1 MAAFN
6 LLHLMLASS
15 SLKLSVVLLF
25 LSILGIQAASTPST
39 SFTDIM
45 TRRLSITNPSSS
57 IVHRIRLLGREDR
70 TVSSN
75 NIFVSSSVKRQHEKM
90 MIHHSRSSCSAMAFC
105 NVHTARRIPSVR
117 NYFSHN
123 HHHHSRYHHVV
134 ATTATS
140 STLSS
145 SSLSSDNYYSAAS
158 SISKLSTTTQNNDE
172 AFPSWWPVSQS
183 MSKYVTFSE
192 HIAHVI
198 IPDAQSDDE
207 AVDEE
212 ISEGMT
218 CGQIIE
224 WVLRAARNRNETE
237 AMVDDVVSDA
247 TTTAAISTRNIFNS
261 ISEDSDDSY
270 TTLRHKTITD
280 EYQEGQSISTS
291 TKVLDPAYRHDP
303 NSFPQLTHYANNLSS
318 AELLAMGSIWS
329 LPYSASTSSKSSTTT
344 IMDRFD
350 PSNGVKPT
358 RLTMGNY
365 NDTVCSG
372 DYFRVHFNPR
382 RFVDANKYDWS
393 GHDGVII
400 CNGDDGGKPGVI
412 VKRDD
417 ETGYL
422 IINKPPNI
430 PVHARVDNLLENVAS
445 SVGRMLWLERK
456 EQLLSKG
463 SGDLTSIS
471 SDGSD
476 VGNTDEDDVVEFW
489 PSGMRKKKKKN
500 SNQKQKSEKLVYV
513 ATPQRLDQNTSGLLV
528 VATKKSF
535 ASYFAKLLRTKTS
548 GQLQSGGSSQ
558 SSCGVHKS
566 YRCLVCVTPKH
577 DNEASATTSSMAG
590 EVQRLQK
597 FEAEGTIIKHFL
609 EPSIRA
615 PKRFVERVPEDT
627 DNPESWAECLLKIT
641 NITNICTVV
650 GNDPSDA
657 LATDLWG
664 DFGRPNDCVGILELE
679 IELLTGRTHQI
690 RGQMAA
696 LGFPLVGD
704 VQYGGAVPNT
714 SSEYM
719 KNCKGRAEGFL
730 DSETLALQC
739 STLEFLDPDATDDV
753 DKAQRSDRWLS
764 FHLDGAFWT
773 PFVKQYHAESE
784 SLSGAAMTFEG
795 VVSKGDTSEQQTAL
809 STDDQL
815 LPPRVHLSPGSHKY
829 VVIRATKVS
838 NADEEIWFVRSAS
851 PEECGGPFHAN
862 VAQDLLNCLQSLGYS
877 STVMGG
883 GRIDFLDNEEVS
895 HAHVFG
901 FSYGFGKG
909 DHEKVANIIEEN
921 SDIIATSDMSDG
933 LY

>member
-1 MAAFN
+1 MN
-6 LLHLMLASS
+6 RVHLLRTAHAIRSN
-15 SLKLSVVLLF
+15 VF
-25 LSILGIQAASTPST
+25 
-39 SFTDIM
+39 F
-45 TRRLSITNPSSS
+45 SSS
-57 IVHRIRLLGREDR
+57 IKQQR
-70 TVSSN
+70 
-75 NIFVSSSVKRQHEKM
+75 EKM
-90 MIHHSRSSCSAMAFC
+90 IHLLRSSCSAMAFC

-117 NYFSHN
+117 HYSTHD
-123 HHHHSRYHHVV
+123 HHSRYNQNV
-134 ATTATS
+134 ATTV
-140 STLSS
+140 STALSS
-145 SSLSSDNYYSAAS
+145 STSDSYYTAAT
-158 SISKLSTTTQNNDE
+158 SISKFSTNTTQPNE
-172 AFPSWWPVSQS
+172 SFPSWWPVSQS

-198 IPDAQSDDE
+198 IPDTLAAADDTLQSE
-207 AVDEE
+207 EE
-212 ISEGMT
+212 IREGMT
-218 CGQIIE
+218 VGQTIE

-237 AMVDDVVSDA
+237 MEIIAEEAS
-247 TTTAAISTRNIFNS
+247 TTTISSPEKHDNPDR
-261 ISEDSDDSY
+261 SY
-270 TTLRHKTITD
+270 TTTQRYKTITD
-280 EYQEGQSISTS
+280 EYQQGQSISTS
-291 TKVLDPAYRHDP
+291 TTILDPAYRHDP
-303 NSFPQLTHYANNLSS
+303 NSFPQLTHYANNLCS

-329 LPYSASTSSKSSTTT
+329 LPHSASNTKSTNVL
-344 IMDRFD
+344 DRFD

-365 NDTVCSG
+365 NDTVRSG

-393 GHDGVII
+393 GQDGVIRK
-400 CNGDDGGKPGVI
+400 GGAKPGVI

-456 EQLLSKG
+456 DEILSNCT
-463 SGDLTSIS
+463 GDLTSS
-471 SDGSD
+471 SNGS
-476 VGNTDEDDVVEFW
+476 NREEEDVVEFW
-489 PSGMRKKKKKN
+489 PSGMRKKVKKK

-535 ASYFAKLLRTKTS
+535 ASYFAKLLRSKTS
-548 GQLQSGGSSQ
+548 GQLQSGGTSQ

-566 YRCLVCVTPKH
+566 YRCLVCVTPS
-577 DNEASATTSSMAG
+577 ASSSMAG
-590 EVQRLQK
+590 EVGRLQK
-597 FEAEGTIIKHFL
+597 FKADGTIIKHFL

-615 PKRFVERVPEDT
+615 PKRFVESVPGEA

-650 GNDPSDA
+650 GNDPSDD
-657 LATDLWG
+657 LATNLWG
-664 DFGRPNDCVGILELE
+664 DFGKPNDCVGILELE

-719 KNCKGRAEGFL
+719 KNCRGRAEGFL

-739 STLEFLDPDATDDV
+739 STLEFIDPDASEDS
-753 DKAQRSDRWLS
+753 DKVQRSDRWLL

-773 PFVKQYHAESE
+773 PFIDRYRAESE
-784 SLSGAAMTFEG
+784 SLLGAAMTFEG
-795 VVSKGDTSEQQTAL
+795 VGVGPKEDASEKQTTP
-809 STDDQL
+809 STEDELL
-815 LPPRVHLSPGSHKY
+815 LPPLVKLSPGSHKY
-829 VVIRATKVS
+829 VVIRATKV
-838 NADEEIWFVRSAS
+838 NDANEELWFVRSAS
-851 PEECGGPFHAN
+851 PAECGGPYHAN
-862 VAQDLLNCLQSLGYS
+862 VAQDLLDRLKPLGYS
-877 STVMGG
+877 TKVMGG
-883 GRIDFLDNEEVS
+883 GRIDFLDNDEVS

-909 DHEKVANIIEEN
+909 DHEKVASIIEGS
-921 SDIIATSDMSDG
+921 SDIIATFDVSDG

>member
-1 MAAFN
+1 
-6 LLHLMLASS
+6 
-15 SLKLSVVLLF
+15 
-25 LSILGIQAASTPST
+25 
-39 SFTDIM
+39 
-45 TRRLSITNPSSS
+45 
-57 IVHRIRLLGREDR
+57 
-70 TVSSN
+70 
-75 NIFVSSSVKRQHEKM
+75 
-90 MIHHSRSSCSAMAFC
+90 
-105 NVHTARRIPSVR
+105 
-117 NYFSHN
+117 
-123 HHHHSRYHHVV
+123 
-134 ATTATS
+134 
-140 STLSS
+140 
-145 SSLSSDNYYSAAS
+145 
-158 SISKLSTTTQNNDE
+158 
-172 AFPSWWPVSQS
+172 

-198 IPDAQSDDE
+198 IPDAQSDDDE
-207 AVDEE
+207 AVATEE

-218 CGQIIE
+218 CGQVIE

-237 AMVDDVVSDA
+237 KEIDDMSDA
-247 TTTAAISTRNIFNS
+247 TTKAAAMSTRNILNNKS
-261 ISEDSDDSY
+261 GISDDDSY

-291 TKVLDPAYRHDP
+291 TTVLDPAYRHDP

-329 LPYSASTSSKSSTTT
+329 LPYSASTSSKSKSTTT

-365 NDTVCSG
+365 NDTVCTG

-393 GHDGVII
+393 GRSDGII
-400 CNGDDGGKPGVI
+400 IRSDDDGDNGKPGVI

-445 SVGRMLWLERK
+445 SVGRMLWLERR
-456 EQLLSKG
+456 EEILSKSSN
-463 SGDLTSIS
+463 SGDLTSS
-471 SDGSD
+471 SSSSD
-476 VGNTDEDDVVEFW
+476 VGNSDEDDVVEFW
-489 PSGMRKKKKKN
+489 PSGMRKKKKKKN
-500 SNQKQKSEKLVYV
+500 NNQKQKSEKLVYV

-548 GQLQSGGSSQ
+548 GQLRSGGSSQ
-558 SSCGVHKS
+558 SSCGIHKS
-566 YRCLVCVTPKH
+566 YRCLVCVTPKQ
-577 DNEASATTSSMAG
+577 DNVASATTSSMAG

-615 PKRFVERVPEDT
+615 PKRFVESVPEDT

-664 DFGRPNDCVGILELE
+664 DFGRPSDCVGILELE

-739 STLEFLDPDATDDV
+739 STLEFLDPDTADDF

-773 PFVKQYHAESE
+773 PFVKRYHAGSE

-795 VVSKGDTSEQQTAL
+795 VGSKGDTSEQQTAP

>member
-1 MAAFN
+1 
-6 LLHLMLASS
+6 
-15 SLKLSVVLLF
+15 
-25 LSILGIQAASTPST
+25 
-39 SFTDIM
+39 
-45 TRRLSITNPSSS
+45 
-57 IVHRIRLLGREDR
+57 
-70 TVSSN
+70 
-75 NIFVSSSVKRQHEKM
+75 M

-117 NYFSHN
+117 HYFSHN
-123 HHHHSRYHHVV
+123 NNHHHSRYHHVV

-140 STLSS
+140 TTLSS
-145 SSLSSDNYYSAAS
+145 SSSSSDNYYSAAS
-158 SISKLSTTTQNNDE
+158 SISKLSTTTTTQKNDE

-198 IPDAQSDDE
+198 IPDATTILLQSDDDE
-207 AVDEE
+207 AVVDEE

-218 CGQIIE
+218 CGQVIE
-224 WVLRAARNRNETE
+224 WVLRAARNRNETDE
-237 AMVDDVVSDA
+237 AEMDDDVSEDA
-247 TTTAAISTRNIFNS
+247 TTAAAAMSTRNILNNNS
-261 ISEDSDDSY
+261 VESSNDSY
-270 TTLRHKTITD
+270 TTTLRHKTITD
-280 EYQEGQSISTS
+280 EYQQGQSISTS
-291 TKVLDPAYRHDP
+291 TTVLDPAYRHDP
-303 NSFPQLTHYANNLSS
+303 NSFPQLTHHANNLSS

-329 LPYSASTSSKSSTTT
+329 LPYSASSTSKSTTT

-393 GHDGVII
+393 GSDGII
-400 CNGDDGGKPGVI
+400 RNDGDGDNGKPGVI

-445 SVGRMLWLERK
+445 SVGRMLWLERR
-456 EQLLSKG
+456 EEILSKSIG
-463 SGDLTSIS
+463 GDLTSSSSS
-471 SDGSD
+471 SDS
-476 VGNTDEDDVVEFW
+476 DEDDVEFW
-489 PSGMRKKKKKN
+489 PSGMRKKKKN

-566 YRCLVCVTPKH
+566 YRCLVCVTPKQ
-577 DNEASATTSSMAG
+577 DNVASATTSSMAG

-597 FEAEGTIIKHFL
+597 FETEGTIIKHFL

-615 PKRFVERVPEDT
+615 PKRFVESVPEDT

-657 LATDLWG
+657 LTTDLWG

-739 STLEFLDPDATDDV
+739 STLEFLDLDATDDSEKV
-753 DKAQRSDRWLS
+753 QRSDRWLS
-764 FHLDGAFWT
+764 FHLDWAFWT
-773 PFVKQYHAESE
+773 PFVKRYHAESE
-784 SLSGAAMTFEG
+784 SLSGTAMTFEG
-795 VVSKGDTSEQQTAL
+795 VGSKGDTREQQTVPA
-809 STDDQL
+809 DDQL
-815 LPPRVHLSPGSHKY
+815 LPPRVHLSPGNHKY

-838 NADEEIWFVRSAS
+838 NADEELWFVRSAS
-851 PEECGGPFHAN
+851 PEECGGPYHAN
-862 VAQDLLNCLQSLGYS
+862 VAQDLLNRLKSLGYS
-877 STVMGG
+877 TTVMGG